1 MQNNNRDIT
10 PEESLKLIT
19 SMIET
24 TKHTISDTSHFY
36 LLWGWAVIIGC
47 LLQYYLKVII
57 NYPHHYVAWLI
68 TIVAAVVHIFFMIR
82 FGKKEVVR
90 TFISEANDYLWTSLA
105 MSFMVLMFVFA
116 KFGWQYSFP
125 IYIMLYGIGTYVSG
139 RLLKFNPFIIGG
151 ICCFIIAAFT
161 AYLKYDLQIL
171 ITAFAILISYVIP
184 GHLLRSYYRK
194 TKTV

>member
-1 MQNNNRDIT
+1 MRNNDRDIT

-47 LLQYYLKVII
+47 LLQFYLKVIA
-57 NYPHHYVAWLI
+57 NYPHHYYAWFV
-68 TIVAAVVHIFFMIR
+68 TVVAAVVHIFFIVR
-82 FGKKEVVR
+82 HGKREVVR
-90 TFISEANDYLWTSLA
+90 TFISDANSYLWTSLG
-105 MSFMVLMFVFA
+105 MSFIVLAFVFA

-125 IYIMLYGIGTYVSG
+125 IYILLYGIGTYVSG
-139 RLLKFNPFIIGG
+139 CFLKFRPFIIGG
-151 ICCFIIAAFT
+151 ICCYIIAAIT
-161 AYLKYDLQIL
+161 PYLQYDFQIL

-184 GHLLRSYYRK
+184 GHLLRSSYRK
-194 TKTV
+194 TV